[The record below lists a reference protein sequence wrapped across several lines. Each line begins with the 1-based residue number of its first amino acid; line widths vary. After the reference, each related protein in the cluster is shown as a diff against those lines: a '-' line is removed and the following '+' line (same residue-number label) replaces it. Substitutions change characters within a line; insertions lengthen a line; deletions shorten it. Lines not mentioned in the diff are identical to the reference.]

1 MSTKHQAFQTAF
13 QYLQQDFVSQR
24 RHFDVF
30 REEYRKHAAQRE
42 KLIGHLLMV
51 NEDLRAQSYGRQLYI
66 DCFTKKNLQNNLRI
80 MEDGEEDGGSTA
92 NLFSH

>member
-1 MSTKHQAFQTAF
+1 MGKEIYTRKYKKENAEMKIQMWEERIKQAKMSTKHQAFQTAF

-51 NEDLRAQSYGRQLYI
+51 NEDLRA
-66 DCFTKKNLQNNLRI
+66 
-80 MEDGEEDGGSTA
+80 
-92 NLFSH
+92 